1 MAITRRKAG
10 GPYWVRFRIG
20 GQDIFRSSGTTD
32 RRQAQEFEQAL
43 RNHYWRQTKLGEEVH
58 TWGEAVLRLKR
69 ESRWSANTSAANER
83 SFGRFAPIAPL
94 PLAEIGRATI
104 AEARSMLLRDNLAP
118 ASINRHMAVFRQVL
132 FAAIGWGWLKDA
144 PPVEMLPVPER
155 DSAALDA
162 DGFTRLLGELP
173 EHLRGPAILAATTG
187 LRMANVRDLTW
198 SQVHLVEG
206 FILIPTSSSKT
217 RRPITVPLTP
227 YSAALLASIERAPG
241 TDRVFTYRPFLPA
254 GEGRRA
260 DPQPITGTL
269 NAKAFRKA
277 RKRAGVEAR
286 WHDLRHTFASWLAVA
301 GAPDR
306 ILQQL
311 GGWTSPAML
320 SRYAHLALGDTRSW
334 ASAVSANVVSG
345 IEAVMPDL
353 MVKAQE
359 FQQLG
364 WCRLTE
370 SNCGPH
376 HYEGSDRR
384 GPFDSNQSLSPDV
397 AARDT
402 GQNGPSGQ
410 DVRANVVARFPGPR
424 RKP

>member
-1 MAITRRKAG
+1 MAITKRKAG

-20 GQDIFRSSGTTD
+20 GQDIFRSTGTTN
-32 RRQAQEFEQAL
+32 RKQAEEFEQAL
-43 RNHYWRQTKLGEEVH
+43 RSHYWRQAKLGEEVH
-58 TWGEAVLRLKR
+58 TWGEAVLRLKL
-69 ESRWSANTSAANER
+69 ESRWSANTRAANGR
-83 SFGRFAPIAPL
+83 SFNRFAPIAQL
-94 PLAEIGRATI
+94 PLAEIGRATV
-104 AEARSMLLRDNLAP
+104 AEARSMLLRDELAP

-132 FAAIGWGWLKDA
+132 FAAVAWGWLKDA
-144 PPVEMLPVPER
+144 PAVEMLPVPER

-162 DGFTRLLGELP
+162 DGFARLLLELP
-173 EHLRGPAILAATTG
+173 EHLRAPALLAATTG

-198 SQVHLVEG
+198 PQVHLVEG

-217 RRPITVPLTP
+217 RRPIIVPLTP
-227 YSAALLASIERAPG
+227 YSAALLASIERAQG
-241 TDRVFTYRPFLPA
+241 TDRVFTYRPFLA
-254 GEGRRA
+254 GGEGRRA
-260 DPQPITGTL
+260 DPRPITGTL

-277 RKRAGVEAR
+277 RKRAGVPAR
-286 WHDLRHTFASWLAVA
+286 WHDLRHSFASWLAVA

-320 SRYAHLALGDTRSW
+320 TRYAHLALGDTRSW
-334 ASAVSANVVSG
+334 ASAVSANVVAG

-353 MVKAQE
+353 MMKAQE
-359 FQQLG
+359 FQGLG

-376 HYEGSDRR
+376 HYEGSGLSPSSNKNQALAGAGGVVDTGRN
-384 GPFDSNQSLSPDV
+384 GPFGGV
-397 AARDT
+397 
-402 GQNGPSGQ
+402 GG
-410 DVRANVVARFPGPR
+410 ANVVARFPGPR